1 MHLALIFFSFF
12 DTYLFLPLIFLKMF
26 QLLTINS
33 NMQVSKRQL
42 ISPPHHSHNR
52 YHQIIL

>member
-12 DTYLFLPLIFLKMF
+12 DTYLFLPLIFLKVF